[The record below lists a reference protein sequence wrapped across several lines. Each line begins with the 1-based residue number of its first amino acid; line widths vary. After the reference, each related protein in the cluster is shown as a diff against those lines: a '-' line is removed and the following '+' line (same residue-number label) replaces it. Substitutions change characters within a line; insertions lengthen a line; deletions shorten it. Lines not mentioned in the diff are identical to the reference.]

1 MADAAIAPDVW
12 RIFARAPLCA
22 SIVLIDYFACADLL
36 CDYWRRENPLSIF
49 WKWTIGVALALFI
62 VAFIGL
68 SLMAGSPKDAYG
80 MVRYA
85 LPHMHRGKLKVG
97 DDAPDARLVAL
108 NGSDHFHIRE
118 RTGVKPLVLV
128 FGSFT

>member
-1 MADAAIAPDVW
+1 MKCTIA
-12 RIFARAPLCA
+12 
-22 SIVLIDYFACADLL
+22 
-36 CDYWRRENPLSIF
+36 
-49 WKWTIGVALALFI
+49 VALALVI

-108 NGSDHFHIRE
+108 NGSDRFHIRE
-118 RTGVKPLVLV
+118 RTGAKPLVLV